1 GNSARE
7 YSHRRESKNS
17 WCCRWWTLRSSLT
30 TNCGSRKKFQK
41 NAKFPEILAPA
52 VGFEPT
58 TNRLTADR
66 STTELRWISLG
77 DAEHTLASPF
87 VQGKRR
93 FGTKEKLLTQHSSKK
108 LVAGAGFEPAT
119 FRL

>member
-1 GNSARE
+1 MTDVELAFRIL
-7 YSHRRESKNS
+7 KNV
-17 WCCRWWTLRSSLT
+17 TQ
-30 TNCGSRKKFQK
+30 NIEV
-41 NAKFPEILAPA
+41 APE

-66 STTELRWISLG
+66 STTELRWIALG